1 MIFGSTNANMINR
14 ISNNLL
20 KIAVACL
27 SSCIFLF
34 ACENN
39 VNEVKALGARVG
51 GIDVGKDVAIYL
63 STDGKIT
70 AKLMAPLMNKY
81 LLDSGKMI
89 EFPIQLNVDFYKD
102 SLIIESKLFA
112 KYAKYIES
120 ENKVFLRD
128 DVVVYNIL
136 GDTLW
141 CKEMYW
147 DQNTNMFHTDKDVI
161 VKQHNPIAKIYGKG
175 FDANQNLTDIH
186 ILKPQSNS
194 YAIISDS
201 SGLNPQK

>member
-1 MIFGSTNANMINR
+1 
-14 ISNNLL
+14 
-20 KIAVACL
+20 
-27 SSCIFLF
+27 
-34 ACENN
+34 
-39 VNEVKALGARVG
+39 VKALGARVG

-89 EFPIQLNVDFYKD
+89 EFPHHLNVDFYKD
-102 SLIIESKLFA
+102 SLIIESKLYA
-112 KYAKYIES
+112 KYAKYIEA

-136 GDTLW
+136 GDTIW

-147 DQNTNMFHTDKDVI
+147 DQNTSMFHTDKDVI
-161 VKQHNPIAKIYGKG
+161 VKQHSPIAKIYGKG
-175 FDANQNLTDIH
+175 FEANQNLTDIH